1 VPAIVVTFVVGDR
14 LGALGSRSP
23 CLHRTATRRRHCERT
38 LLPAAFVSSVF
49 ILLDD
54 PSTLVKVVGSLL
66 PLKPFALAFQD
77 AVHATTF
84 ADSWSWGRL
93 VVVALWGVA
102 GMVLALRFFTW
113 EPRQP
118 RAARAG
124 NN

>member
-1 VPAIVVTFVVGDR
+1 
-14 LGALGSRSP
+14 
-23 CLHRTATRRRHCERT
+23 
-38 LLPAAFVSSVF
+38 
-49 ILLDD
+49 
-54 PSTLVKVVGSLL
+54 
-66 PLKPFALAFQD
+66 
-77 AVHATTF
+77 VHATTF

-124 NN
+124 TN